1 LNKVRTIFAV
11 LLVTALVL
19 SLSTAALAVSPSATA
34 EQMAAELKAW
44 GLFQGVSDGHFDL
57 YRTPTRAEALVM
69 LIRAEGKES
78 EALAGGCEHPFTDV
92 PAWADSYVG
101 YAYENG
107 LTNGVS
113 ATLFGASNAAGANV
127 YLTFMLRALG
137 YDDKQG
143 DFTWEAPFTLAEE
156 AGILP
161 ASVDLQN
168 FWRRD
173 AVIVSYAALRSAMK
187 DGSGTLG
194 ESLGIDPSVHP
205 VAALNADAQALA
217 DCFGV
222 DLFIVTAMVDAV
234 NDALADNGFP
244 ENYTLSGVSDR
255 IKSGELKRYL
265 GSAGTPADSFGHFAY
280 DETLRVL
287 QSRGQSA

>member
-1 LNKVRTIFAV
+1 MMRTIFAI
-11 LLVTALVL
+11 LLVTVLVL
-19 SLSTAALAVSPSATA
+19 SLSTVALAANPSATA

-44 GLFQGVSDGHFDL
+44 GLFKGVSETDFDL
-57 YRTPTRAEALVM
+57 YRAPTRAEALVM
-69 LIRAEGKES
+69 LIRSEGKES

-101 YAYENG
+101 YAYVNG
-107 LTNGVS
+107 LTNGIS

-137 YDDKQG
+137 YDDTQG
-143 DFTWEAPFTLAEE
+143 DFTWEAPFALAEA

-161 ASVDLQN
+161 SSVDLEN

-173 AVIVSYAALRSAMK
+173 AVVVSYAALHSTMK

-194 ESLGIDPSVHP
+194 ESLGIDLSVHP
-205 VAALNADAQALA
+205 VAALRAEAQALA
-217 DCFGV
+217 DYFGV
-222 DLFIVTAMVDAV
+222 DLYIVTAMVDAV

-265 GSAGTPADSFGHFAY
+265 GSAGTPTDSFGNFAY
-280 DETLRVL
+280 DETLSAL
-287 QSRGQSA
+287 QSRKQSA